1 MPDASPSRVPAR
13 VLLYPLVGVLVVGNV
28 VFALLWLLGPLWDD
42 GRAGPGVRRIEARAG
57 ERALTVTEAADGPAV
72 GVGARVGA
80 REFDALAQRLAQLAR
95 RDPGREL
102 AREFFES
109 EPGQAAEPA
118 VTLAFPSGKE
128 TARVEAYAVDAR
140 RQLVYCRVGPDRT
153 PVAIEADVWQAVA
166 AELARLGHGAVGSLA
181 LPFHV
186 SIGDGLEQ
194 RLAGLESTLE
204 VTTVAANPRDLL
216 LDLANQPEL
225 ATRLQIERPDAQTIA
240 ASVAL
245 PPHAALA
252 RALANAMARASDKVK
267 ARHLDIADHAEAVRE
282 LARAVQ
288 RPMADL
294 SDALVLQVGERA
306 RVIPAVTLAPA
317 GRFEGDAVVARAL
330 AGLLAERG
338 LLCFATGHDERRI
351 DDTLRAGLSRP
362 VAQLK
367 ASGFRVQ
374 ALDLT
379 AVEAVP
385 ADCQVLVI
393 AGPRTPYEPAVEA
406 RVARYLDGGGR
417 IALLLDLPKG
427 PAVLGA
433 LLARYGIAVA
443 EPKKEF
449 AVVQLSLDR
458 SLDFV
463 KGWSDEP
470 MVLLTAGALSVKPP
484 EGATWLAHVVARE
497 FSAEAEA
504 KAACLIAAVRPKPGD
519 DGPKLLVAG
528 DVDAFSNQSL
538 VGLPGRFFDKEGQLV
553 QLPGNIELF
562 VQALAWLA
570 E

>member
-13 VLLYPLVGVLVVGNV
+13 VLLYPLVGVLAVGNV

-42 GRAGPGVRRIEARAG
+42 GRAAPGGRRIEARAG
-57 ERALTVTEAADGPAV
+57 GRALTVTEDGDGPAV
-72 GVGARVGA
+72 GVGARVAA
-80 REFDALAQRLAQLAR
+80 REFDALAQRLRQLAR

-118 VTLAFPSGKE
+118 VTLVFPSGKE
-128 TARVEAYAVDAR
+128 TARVDAYAVDAR

-153 PVAIEADVWQAVA
+153 PVAVKAGVWEAIA
-166 AELARLGHGAVGSLA
+166 AELARLGHGAVGGLA

-186 SIGDGLEQ
+186 SIGDDLAQ
-194 RLAGLESTLE
+194 RLASLESTLE
-204 VTTVAANPRDLL
+204 VTTVAANPRALL
-216 LDLANQPEL
+216 LDLANRPEL
-225 ATRLQIERPDAQTIA
+225 ATRLQIERPDAQTVA
-240 ASVAL
+240 SSVAL
-245 PPHAALA
+245 PPHTALA
-252 RALANAMARASDKVK
+252 RALANAMARASEKVK
-267 ARHLDIADHAEAVRE
+267 ARHLDAADHAEAVRE
-282 LARAVQ
+282 LARAIQ
-288 RPMADL
+288 RPTADL
-294 SDALVLQVGERA
+294 SDALVLQVGERV
-306 RVIPAVTLAPA
+306 RVIPAATLMPG
-317 GRFEGDAVVARAL
+317 GRFEGDTLVARAL

-338 LLCFATGHDERRI
+338 LICFATGHGERRI

-417 IALLLDLPKG
+417 IALLLDLPKW
-427 PAVLGA
+427 PAVLTT

-443 EPKKEF
+443 EPKQEF
-449 AVVQLSLDR
+449 AVVQLTVDR

-463 KGWSDEP
+463 KGWTEEP
-470 MVLLTAGALSVKPP
+470 AVLLTAGALSVKPP
-484 EGATWLAHVVARE
+484 EGATWLTHVVARE
-497 FSAEAEA
+497 FSAEAE
-504 KAACLIAAVRPKPGD
+504 AACLIAAVRPKPGD
-519 DGPKLLVAG
+519 EGPKLLVAG

-562 VQALAWLA
+562 VQAVAWLA

>member
-13 VLLYPLVGVLVVGNV
+13 VLLYPLVGVLAVGNV
-28 VFALLWLLGPLWDD
+28 VFALLWVLGPLWDD
-42 GRAGPGVRRIEARAG
+42 GRAAPGGRRIEARAG
-57 ERALTVTEAADGPAV
+57 ERALTVTEDADGPAV
-72 GVGARVGA
+72 GVGARLAA
-80 REFDALAQRLAQLAR
+80 RDFDALAQRLGQLAR

-153 PVAIEADVWQAVA
+153 PVAIEAGVWQAAA
-166 AELARLGHGAVGSLA
+166 AELARLGHGAVGVLA

-194 RLAGLESTLE
+194 RLASLESTLE

-225 ATRLQIERPDAQTIA
+225 ATRLQVERPDAQTIA

-252 RALANAMARASDKVK
+252 RALADAMARASDKVK
-267 ARHLDIADHAEAVRE
+267 ARHLDVAEHAEAVRE

-338 LLCFATGHDERRI
+338 LLCFATGHGERRI

-379 AVEAVP
+379 AVETVP
-385 ADCQVLVI
+385 AECQVLVI

-417 IALLLDLPKG
+417 IALLLDLPNG

-443 EPKKEF
+443 EPKQEF

-484 EGATWLAHVVARE
+484 EGATWLTHVVARE

-504 KAACLIAAVRPKPGD
+504 KAACLIAAARPKPGD